1 MSKVD
6 LSTYTLGDLQEL
18 SRDIDKEVKRRE
30 IEEKR
35 KVLAQVK
42 ELAASVGMTVEEILE
57 AGGTQKKT
65 KGQPKYCNPDDP
77 EQTWT
82 GRGKRPAWFN
92 QAINS
97 GKTLEDLMI
106 P

>member
-1 MSKVD
+1 MSEVD
-6 LSTYTLGDLQEL
+6 LSTYTIGELQEL

-57 AGGTQKKT
+57 AGGAQKKT

-92 QAINS
+92 QALES
-97 GKTLEDLMI
+97 GKSLEDLMI